1 METEND
7 LPKAYD
13 ASLYEDAIS
22 RRWEESG
29 FYNPDN
35 LRGKRQEHFSIVM
48 PPPNVTG
55 TLHIGHAVMLALE
68 DIMVRFARMR
78 GKKALWIPGTD
89 HAAIATQTKVEK
101 LIFEKEKK
109 TRHDL
114 GREEFL
120 RRVEAFA
127 AESHD
132 TIVNQVKKMGCSCD
146 WSREAYTLDAARG
159 TAVNAAFARLY
170 DLGLIRRGD
179 RVVNWC
185 PRCSS
190 TLADDEVEHKEGEA
204 MLYTFRYAKDFPI
217 TISTTRPETKF
228 GDTGVAVHPDDP
240 KYKQYIGQSFNVD
253 FLGTPLQITVVADRA
268 VDPAFGT
275 GALGVTPAH
284 SQIDEKIA
292 QEHGLAT
299 KQVIGEDARM
309 RLAGDSPFTVM
320 TVLEARAATVA
331 ALRDAGLIEKEEKVT
346 QNLSVCYRCGTPI
359 EPLPKLQWF
368 LKVNQ
373 PFAFQVSKEHPI
385 DGITDG
391 QMVTLKELMLHVVR
405 SKQIDIIPDRFE
417 KTYYHWIENLRDW
430 CISRQI
436 WFGHQV
442 PVWYPVTHNTKRITR
457 NAPTSSE
464 EMEETGSEFVVV
476 GESPGEG
483 WVRDPD
489 TLDTWFSSGLWTFST
504 LGWPR
509 TKVIFVRHGEA
520 LSNAEGWNDSDMN
533 RTDNVLTEKGVAQIK
548 KCGETLKQS
557 GAVHIIA
564 SFMTRAKQTGDI
576 LAQTLNVP
584 VSFDVRLREVDFGP
598 FEGKAPKE
606 YEKARGSLAD
616 WRERP
621 APGAES
627 YESVRERTHAALQ
640 EALEKYAGHTIV
652 VVSHGDPLS
661 VLFEYG
667 ATQPVD
673 IAYPEN
679 GGTREIFFSADGK
692 QTDELSAFHP
702 TAVLET
708 GYDILFFWV
717 ARMVLLSTALRG
729 EVPFKTVYLHGLVR
743 DEQGRKMS
751 KSLCNIIDPLDMI
764 VKYGTDAV
772 RLSLVLG
779 STPGNDTRLSD
790 DKIAGFRNFTNKLWN
805 IGRYVLSTTTPV
817 HTKIPD
823 WHMMPE
829 RMSCADWWIIGRLSI
844 AETAVTKHLEQ
855 HEFSAAG
862 DILRDFTWND
872 FADWYLEI
880 TKVQKTESEQV
891 ARATDHELRW
901 VLARL
906 LQLWHPFMPFITEVL
921 WKALTGKED
930 AANLLMVQQWP
941 DMQGWLKDEAES
953 LRPYQEMVTAIRA
966 LRTEHRLQPKH
977 LVDVYIDHPA
987 DHIEHE
993 LAWMQRLTNTTITL
1007 GAPQN
1012 TERLAR
1018 AVVGE
1023 TTVYMDTAAGVDV
1036 AVERARLAKEAEN
1049 LARYVASIDA
1059 KLRNE
1064 EFTSKA
1070 PATVLKKEKG
1080 KRAVAVAGLAKIQA
1094 QLKLLQ

>member
-13 ASLYEDAIS
+13 ASRYEDAIS

-35 LRGKRQEHFSIVM
+35 LPGERTESFSMVM

-101 LIFEKEKK
+101 LVFEKEKK

-114 GREEFL
+114 GREAFL
-120 RRVEAFA
+120 KRVEAFA

-146 WSREAYTLDAARG
+146 WSREAYTLDGARG
-159 TAVNAAFARLY
+159 VAVNTAFARLY

-204 MLYTFRYAKDFPI
+204 TLYTFRYAKDFPI
-217 TISTTRPETKF
+217 AISTTRPETKF
-228 GDTGVAVHPDDP
+228 GDTGVAVHPDDVR
-240 KYKQYIGQSFNVD
+240 YKAFVGKTVDVD
-253 FLGTPLQITVVADRA
+253 FLGTPLSITVVADRA

-292 QEHGLAT
+292 GEHGL
-299 KQVIGEDARM
+299 KSLQVIGEDARM
-309 RLAGDSPFTVM
+309 TVASGQFTGM
-320 TVLEARAATVA
+320 TAVEARAATVA

-346 QNLSVCYRCGTPI
+346 QNLSVCYRCGTAI

-368 LKVNQ
+368 LKVNE
-373 PFAFQVSKEHPI
+373 PFAFQTSKEHPI
-385 DGITDG
+385 AGIADG

-442 PVWYPVTHNTKRITR
+442 PVWYHSACEAYDKTVPAFVGDTKRGKNNLFWCPNCLCGYDSIDHF
-457 NAPTSSE
+457 E
-464 EMEETGSEFVVV
+464 
-476 GESPGEG
+476 
-483 WVRDPD
+483 RDHD

-520 LSNAEGWNDSDMN
+520 MSNAKGFNDSN
-533 RTDNVLTEKGVAQIK
+533 IGNGENVLTERGERQVKERAQA
-548 KCGETLKQS
+548 LKDS
-557 GAVHIIA
+557 GAVAIIA
-564 SFMTRAKQTGDI
+564 SPITRAKQTAAMLGEALQI
-576 LAQTLNVP
+576 P
-584 VSFDVRLREVDFGP
+584 VTCDDRLREIGFGSYD
-598 FEGKAPKE
+598 GKDPATFD
-606 YEKARGSLAD
+606 KARGFFDGWKKQSFAD
-616 WRERP
+616 
-621 APGAES
+621 AES
-627 YESVRERTHAALQ
+627 YLSVQTRSHQALQ
-640 EALEKYAGHTIV
+640 DILRTYVGKTVIV
-652 VVSHGDPLS
+652 VTHGDTLAVMREFGAMGEKS
-661 VLFEYG
+661 YG
-667 ATQPVD
+667 
-673 IAYPEN
+673 YPEPA
-679 GGTREIFFSADGK
+679 GAVEISFSADGK
-692 QTDELSAFHP
+692 QADDLSVFHP
-702 TAVLET
+702 TAMLET
-708 GYDILFFWV
+708 GYDILPFWV
-717 ARMVLLSTALRG
+717 ARMILMSTALTG

-751 KSLCNIIDPLDMI
+751 KSLGNIIDPLDMI
-764 VKYGTDAV
+764 AKYGTDAV
-772 RLSLVLG
+772 RLALVLG

-805 IGRYVLSTTTPV
+805 IGRYVLTTTSAGTDLEV
-817 HTKIPD
+817 L
-823 WHMMPE
+823 PE
-829 RMSCADWWIIGRLSI
+829 QTSRADWWIIGRLSI
-844 AETAVTKHLEQ
+844 VASAVTEHLER

-862 DILRDFTWND
+862 DALRDFTWND

-880 TKVQKTESEQV
+880 TKTQKTQSEKV
-891 ARATDHELRW
+891 ARATDHLLRW
-901 VLARL
+901 LLARL
-906 LQLWHPFMPFITEVL
+906 LQLWHPFMPFVTEVL
-921 WKALTGKED
+921 WKELTGSEEME
-930 AANLLMVQQWP
+930 NLLFVQRWP
-941 DMQGWLKDEAES
+941 EMNGWLKDEAES
-953 LRPYQEMVTAIRA
+953 LRPYQDLVTAIRA
-966 LRTEHRLQPKH
+966 LRTEHRLQPKQV
-977 LVDVYIDHPA
+977 VDVSVDCA
-987 DHIEHE
+987 DDQMQHE
-993 LAWMQRLTNTTITL
+993 IAWMERLTHTKIRL
-1007 GAPQN
+1007 GAP
-1012 TERLAR
+1012 EKADGLAR
-1018 AVVGE
+1018 TVVGE
-1023 TTVYMDTAAGVDV
+1023 TTLYIDTAAGVDV
-1036 AVERARLAKEAEN
+1036 AAECARLTKEAEN
-1049 LARYVASIDA
+1049 LERYIATVDA
-1059 KLRNE
+1059 KLANE
-1064 EFTSKA
+1064 EFASKA
-1070 PATVLKKEKG
+1070 PAAVLEKEKG
-1080 KRAVAVAGLAKIQA
+1080 KRATAAGELAKIQE